1 MAARALSTTQPFGER
16 FSLERPL
23 DGPHL
28 SFDLSAEADRLRR
41 EGPWADH
48 GHNAITL
55 AKYSDLRLVLT
66 VLRAGMHML
75 THEPEERLA
84 IQVITGRL
92 RVRTGRQRLDLATG
106 HLMTLDRAQAHEVEA
121 VEDAAFLLTVARHP
135 AA

>member
-1 MAARALSTTQPFGER
+1 MAARALTKTQPFGER

-41 EGPWADH
+41 ERPWADH

-55 AKYSDLRLVLT
+55 AKYADLRLVLT
-66 VLRAGMHML
+66 VLRSGMHML

-84 IQVITGRL
+84 IQVVSGRL
-92 RVRTGRQRLDLATG
+92 RIRTGRQRLELGMG

-121 VEDAAFLLTVARHP
+121 LEDATFLLTVARHP
-135 AA
+135 SA